1 MAGYSNNRGSLICE
15 KCSVFITVIAIHT
28 GCTGLS
34 KQPYCGGYIKFN
46 YNAHDINLSCISTIK
61 CIKFVM

>member
-15 KCSVFITVIAIHT
+15 KCSVFITMIAIHT

-34 KQPYCGGYIKFN
+34 KQPYCGG
-46 YNAHDINLSCISTIK
+46 
-61 CIKFVM
+61 